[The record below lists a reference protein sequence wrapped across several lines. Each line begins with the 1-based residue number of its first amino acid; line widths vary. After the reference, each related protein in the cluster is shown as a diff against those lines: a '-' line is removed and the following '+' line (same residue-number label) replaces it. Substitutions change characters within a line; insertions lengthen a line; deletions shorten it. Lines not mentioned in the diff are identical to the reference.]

1 MFSFNDNKVGSNIEQ
16 IEQKLKVLEANAT
29 TNKTSYWQ
37 RLIANCEKMSA
48 DQLKFIDT
56 NKNVIEAK
64 AKMMNAFN
72 LYLFERFKEDFAS
85 VETLQPICNEY
96 IETILKTSDEYADV
110 LANTLK
116 ENEILKQKLLEMER
130 KKNDKHSSKRD

>member
-64 AKMMNAFN
+64 AKMM
-72 LYLFERFKEDFAS
+72 K
-85 VETLQPICNEY
+85 
-96 IETILKTSDEYADV
+96 
-110 LANTLK
+110 
-116 ENEILKQKLLEMER
+116 
-130 KKNDKHSSKRD
+130 

>member
-1 MFSFNDNKVGSNIEQ
+1 MFNFNDTKVGSNIEQ
-16 IEQKLKVLEANAT
+16 IEQKLKILEANAT

-37 RLIANCEKMSA
+37 RLTANCEKMSA

-64 AKMMNAFN
+64 ARMMSAFN
-72 LYLFERFKEDFAS
+72 LYLFERFKEEFAS
-85 VETLQPICNEY
+85 VEQLTPICDEY
-96 IETILKTSDEYADV
+96 INTILKTSDEYADV

-116 ENEILKQKLLEMER
+116 ENEILKQKLLEME
-130 KKNDKHSSKRD
+130 KKQNDKHNSKRD

>member
-130 KKNDKHSSKRD
+130 KQNDKHSSKRD